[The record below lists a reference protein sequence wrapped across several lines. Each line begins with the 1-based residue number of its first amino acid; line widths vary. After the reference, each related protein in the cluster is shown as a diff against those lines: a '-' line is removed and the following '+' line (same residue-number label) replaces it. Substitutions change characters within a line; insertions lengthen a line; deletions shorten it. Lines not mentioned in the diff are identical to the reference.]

1 MDSVVFRE
9 DLYPRIETS
18 PGTVQKYASDL
29 DVLPPIEVNQHNE
42 IIDGWHRWTAH
53 RKVGSETISV
63 TVTQTRSDVHL
74 LELAITRNSTHGLQ
88 LSNRDKQSMCV
99 RIYNA
104 DPTAATQERLAGVL
118 SVSPRTVSRW
128 LSRTKK
134 DRRSERDAKIFD
146 LWLACHTQ
154 EEIAERLGLVRES
167 VAKVLVKL
175 ANWQKLPKPKQHA
188 ADFEDDFKP
197 PLYNVW
203 KEQNKANRSS
213 HPGNTHSTWVEN
225 LLWLYTDPFDV
236 VCDPF
241 AGGGSTIDVCK
252 KRFRRYYVSDLT
264 PIVERESEIR
274 QSNIKDGPP
283 KPHSFCFQGPPNE
296 SGDGLGSGGER
307 RSGDYPNLCGTQTD
321 QGEPICPEPSMF
333 PRSPAECC
341 ESRSVPLEHRSF

>member
-63 TVTQTRSDVHL
+63 TVTQTKSDEHL
-74 LELAITRNSTHGLQ
+74 LELAVTRNSSHGLQ
-88 LSNRDKQSMCV
+88 LSYRDKKSVCT

-104 DPTAATQERLAGVL
+104 DPAPATEKRLVRVL
-118 SVSPRTVSRW
+118 SVSPSIVREW

-134 DRRSERDAKIFD
+134 DLKAERNAKVFD
-146 LWLACHTQ
+146 LWMACHAQ
-154 EEIAERLGLVRES
+154 EEISKGAGVPQPTVVRILS
-167 VAKVLVKL
+167 KMTDLAK
-175 ANWQKLPKPKQHA
+175 WIKPDLHA
-188 ADFEDDFKP
+188 ANFEDGFKP

-203 KEQNKANRSS
+203 KEQHKANRSG

-241 AGGGSTIDVCK
+241 AGGGATIDVCK

-274 QSNIKDGPP
+274 QADIKDGPP

-321 QGEPICPEPSMF
+321 QGEPMCPESSMF